1 MSFND
6 MGKFYSDMTEEEKA
20 HTVLEYQDKYIKKVQ
35 ILFNMLNYSFHNYN
49 SIFNEE
55 ELQQIKQTS
64 EMLNKILQ
72 SLNNNFNGNFDFSR
86 FQKDMLLFINLEKST
101 RNISYKVLK
110 SEMTKPNQFYPKQSF
125 TFIVHVLTEGTNN
138 DSDEKF
144 TVTSASLITDRSMGL
159 YDDGYGKFGY
169 ILDFDMENFIVSS
182 TADLYSSLYPQE
194 EYNNEDYYLQFYKN
208 DMYVI
213 ETDEE
218 LFQMS
223 ETCIAIPHYMEQ
235 VNTNTTIEVNGEP
248 LNYDDEEIYNEIVL
262 LNNDKLKKVGIF
274 VRTVGDKNFNS
285 DYLKAK
291 QLADKTGL
299 PLIEIDKSLYRQK
312 VGLKPLTLAETKTV
326 VNNVSRR
333 IKKNPELYALFQ
345 EKYSELA
352 PIYASKGKKY
362 MPGNLCLKIYRDLRT
377 SDHLLTDEELCQYI
391 SSISKDSLFKQK
403 NQEQQNFDF
412 VIKHPSKKISYND
425 D

>member
-64 EMLNKILQ
+64 EMLNQILQ
-72 SLNNNFNGNFDFSR
+72 SLNNNFNGSFDFSR

-110 SEMTKPNQFYPKQSF
+110 SEMTKPNQFYPKQGF
-125 TFIVHVLTEGTNN
+125 TFIVHVPTEGTNN

-169 ILDFDMENFIVSS
+169 ILDFNIENFIVSS

-213 ETDEE
+213 EIDEE

-312 VGLKPLTLAETKTV
+312 VGLKPLTPAETKTV

-345 EKYSELA
+345 EKYGELA

-377 SDHLLTDEELCQYI
+377 SNHLLTDEELYQYI
-391 SSISKDSLFKQK
+391 SSISKDSLFKQE
-403 NQEQQNFDF
+403 NQEQQNADF
-412 VIKHPSKKISYND
+412 VIQHPAK
-425 D
+425 

>member
-35 ILFNMLNYSFHNYN
+35 ILFNMLNYSFYNYN
-49 SIFNEE
+49 SIFNEG

-64 EMLNKILQ
+64 EMLNQILQ

-110 SEMTKPNQFYPKQSF
+110 SEITKPNQFYQKQGF
-125 TFIVHVLTEGTNN
+125 TFIVHVPTEGTNN

-144 TVTSASLITDRSMGL
+144 TITSASLITDRSMGL

-169 ILDFDMENFIVSS
+169 ILDFDIENFIVSS

-223 ETCIAIPHYMEQ
+223 ETCIAIPQYMEQ
-235 VNTNTTIEVNGEP
+235 VNTNTTVEVNGEP
-248 LNYDDEEIYNEIVL
+248 LNYDEEEIYNEIVL
-262 LNNDKLKKVGIF
+262 LNNDKLQKVGIF

-312 VGLKPLTLAETKTV
+312 IGLKPLTHAETKTV

-345 EKYSELA
+345 KKYGELA

-377 SDHLLTDEELCQYI
+377 SDHLLTDEELYQYI
-391 SSISKDSLFKQK
+391 SSISKDSLFKQE
-403 NQEQQNFDF
+403 NQDQQNVDF
-412 VIKHPSKKISYND
+412 VIQHPSK
-425 D
+425 

>member
-110 SEMTKPNQFYPKQSF
+110 SEMTKPNQFYQKQSF
-125 TFIVHVLTEGTNN
+125 TFIVHVPTEGTNN

-312 VGLKPLTLAETKTV
+312 VGLKPLTPVETKTV

-377 SDHLLTDEELCQYI
+377 SDHLLTDEELYQYI

-403 NQEQQNFDF
+403 NQEQQNFDI
-412 VIKHPSKKISYND
+412 VIQHPSK
-425 D
+425 

>member
-35 ILFNMLNYSFHNYN
+35 ILFNMLNYSFYNYN
-49 SIFNEE
+49 SIFNEG

-64 EMLNKILQ
+64 EILNQILQ

-110 SEMTKPNQFYPKQSF
+110 SEITKPNQFYQKQGF
-125 TFIVHVLTEGTNN
+125 TFIVHVPTEGTNN

-144 TVTSASLITDRSMGL
+144 TITSASLITDRSMGL

-169 ILDFDMENFIVSS
+169 ILDFDIENFIVSS

-223 ETCIAIPHYMEQ
+223 ETCIAIPQYMEQ
-235 VNTNTTIEVNGEP
+235 VNTNTTVEVNGEP
-248 LNYDDEEIYNEIVL
+248 LNYDEEEIYNEIVL
-262 LNNDKLKKVGIF
+262 LNNDKLQKVGIF

-312 VGLKPLTLAETKTV
+312 VGLKPLTHAETKTV

-345 EKYSELA
+345 KKYGELV

-377 SDHLLTDEELCQYI
+377 SDHLLTDEELYQYI
-391 SSISKDSLFKQK
+391 SSISKDSLFKQE
-403 NQEQQNFDF
+403 NQEQQNVDF
-412 VIKHPSKKISYND
+412 VIQHPSK
-425 D
+425 

>member
-6 MGKFYSDMTEEEKA
+6 SGKFYADMTEEEKA
-20 HTVLEYQDKYIKKVQ
+20 QTILEYKDKYLNKVQ

-49 SIFNEE
+49 SIFSEE

-64 EMLNKILQ
+64 ALLSQIQ
-72 SLNNNFNGNFDFSR
+72 TSLNHNFEGNFDFSQ

-101 RNISYKVLK
+101 RNISFKVLK
-110 SEMTKPNQFYPKQSF
+110 SEMTKPDQFYPNQRF
-125 TFIVHVLTEGTNN
+125 AFIVHVPTDGTNN

-144 TVTSASLITDRSMGL
+144 KVTSTSLITDRSMGL
-159 YDDGYGKFGY
+159 YDDGFGKFGY
-169 ILDFDMENFIVSS
+169 ILDFDLENFIVSS

-194 EYNNEDYYLQFYKN
+194 EFDNEDYYLQFYKN

-223 ETCIAIPHYMEQ
+223 ETCVAIPHYMEQ

-248 LNYDDEEIYNEIVL
+248 LNYDEEEIYNEIVL

-274 VRTVGDKNFNS
+274 VRTVGDKNFNK
-285 DYLKAK
+285 DYLKAM
-291 QLADKTGL
+291 QLAQKTGL

-312 VGLKPLTLAETKTV
+312 AGLKPLTLAETKEV
-326 VNNVSRR
+326 VNNVGRR
-333 IKKNPELYALFQ
+333 IKKNPDLYSIFQ
-345 EKYSELA
+345 EKYKELSEA
-352 PIYASKGKKY
+352 YAMKGKKY
-362 MPGNLCLKIYRDLRT
+362 APGNLCLKIYRDLKKV
-377 SDHLLTDEELCQYI
+377 DHILTDEELQQFI
-391 SSISKDSLFKQK
+391 SSINKDNLFKKEQ
-403 NQEQQNFDF
+403 QEQQDVNF
-412 VIKHPSKKISYND
+412 VVHHPTK
-425 D
+425 